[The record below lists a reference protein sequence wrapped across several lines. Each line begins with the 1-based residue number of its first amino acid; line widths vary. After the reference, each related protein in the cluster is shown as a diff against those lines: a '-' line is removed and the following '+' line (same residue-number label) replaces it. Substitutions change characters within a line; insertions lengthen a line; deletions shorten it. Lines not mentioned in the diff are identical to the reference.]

1 VSGDEAR
8 RDAYLT
14 AYELFEAVQSEAH
27 AEALAR
33 IPLARERARR
43 QDWPEVDL
51 VLAGAAVVHDVSR
64 PPSGVPLPPSAVT
77 ALVEQAEAARLPA
90 LLAVALGLRGLAASA
105 TGDTRGLMSDTS
117 RAIALLDD
125 EHQPPLDR
133 CTGLVV
139 AAGVFN
145 TLRLWELV
153 DALYGRAADLGPS
166 CDVPAMAAAIGV
178 NRVLTRVE
186 WAVALLE
193 NGDEEQCLLR
203 LRQALDAVPDALA
216 QALPPLWRRDVEALG
231 MVAGLLSGTAVADV
245 AAQLATVRTSLEEDG
260 DIEVLPLLDGAVA
273 WSLWH
278 SGSSEAAVE
287 VANRLA
293 LVCSASSGARSFP
306 LWVRA
311 QVLAAAQPSAA
322 VRAQQDH
329 AAMLSRLRWESRQ
342 AVLVA
347 AQAQI
352 AAARRQAEHE
362 GLSRAVR
369 TDPLT
374 GLDNRRTFD
383 AWLDRGDS
391 APLPPTALLLVD
403 LDDFKAV
410 NDNYGH
416 DYGDEVLRRLGRL
429 LLESVRPGD
438 LAVRLGGDEF
448 AVLLSGESLTT
459 SAARTRARELHAAI
473 SSETWGEVS
482 RGLVVS
488 ASIGLAVSDR
498 SRGGPRTAAL
508 YRAADAA
515 LYAAKGTGGD
525 AVVVADDLD
534 TGGLAGVGLTRPA
547 RRSALG

>member
-1 VSGDEAR
+1 
-8 RDAYLT
+8 
-14 AYELFEAVQSEAH
+14 
-27 AEALAR
+27 
-33 IPLARERARR
+33 
-43 QDWPEVDL
+43 
-51 VLAGAAVVHDVSR
+51 
-64 PPSGVPLPPSAVT
+64 
-77 ALVEQAEAARLPA
+77 
-90 LLAVALGLRGLAASA
+90 
-105 TGDTRGLMSDTS
+105 
-117 RAIALLDD
+117 
-125 EHQPPLDR
+125 
-133 CTGLVV
+133 
-139 AAGVFN
+139 
-145 TLRLWELV
+145 
-153 DALYGRAADLGPS
+153 
-166 CDVPAMAAAIGV
+166 
-178 NRVLTRVE
+178 
-186 WAVALLE
+186 
-193 NGDEEQCLLR
+193 
-203 LRQALDAVPDALA
+203 
-216 QALPPLWRRDVEALG
+216 
-231 MVAGLLSGTAVADV
+231 
-245 AAQLATVRTSLEEDG
+245 
-260 DIEVLPLLDGAVA
+260 VA

-278 SGSSEAAVE
+278 SGSIEAAVE

-391 APLPPTALLLVD
+391 TPLPPTALLLVD

-448 AVLLSGESLTT
+448 AVLLSGESLTAN
-459 SAARTRARELHAAI
+459 AARTRARELHAAI
-473 SSETWGEVS
+473 TSEAWGEVS